1 MEPGIFPKQFSFSD
15 ARPLLEFAER
25 CQLLGQNFGELG
37 EVVVDRCCDFR
48 RRIHEALPEVSVVQ
62 DFHTCQGTD
71 HADFASQFHSPPCAF
86 CRFDKGDCVIVDEL
100 KKQPSP
106 ISTNR
111 RTVDQDE

>member
-62 DFHTCQGTD
+62 DFNHVKERIMRTLPANSIHRRALSAGLTK
-71 HADFASQFHSPPCAF
+71 A
-86 CRFDKGDCVIVDEL
+86 IV
-100 KKQPSP
+100 S
-106 ISTNR
+106 SWTN
-111 RTVDQDE
+111 